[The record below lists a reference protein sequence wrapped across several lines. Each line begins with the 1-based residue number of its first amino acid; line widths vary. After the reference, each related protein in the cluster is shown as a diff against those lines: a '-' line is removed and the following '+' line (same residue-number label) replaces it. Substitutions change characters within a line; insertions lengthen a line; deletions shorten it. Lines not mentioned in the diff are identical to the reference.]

1 MASGSSVGSDA
12 FALLSLLVISLAVL
26 LLLRHFLPLRTT
38 PAYLLT
44 PVFLALA
51 LPVSIVLLVPIDL
64 ASSSGTD
71 DEASR
76 GIWLP
81 QKVVLIAWRI
91 AYWLT
96 FALTWYVHRRFEAV
110 SHGSGIDVAQGYL
123 TSPGRI
129 HRFGVSDT
137 KGPPPILSAF
147 ECALPAHCSWF
158 WRSWA
163 CLCVLR
169 KRVPVDISQITGYG
183 IGILLGFDAGN
194 ISYGPRLGCGTT
206 KTFPQCECQWQVEED
221 TGTGAEDT

>member
-12 FALLSLLVISLAVL
+12 FALLALLVISLLVL

-96 FALTWYVHRRFEAV
+96 FALTW
-110 SHGSGIDVAQGYL
+110 
-123 TSPGRI
+123 
-129 HRFGVSDT
+129 
-137 KGPPPILSAF
+137 
-147 ECALPAHCSWF
+147 
-158 WRSWA
+158 
-163 CLCVLR
+163 
-169 KRVPVDISQITGYG
+169 
-183 IGILLGFDAGN
+183 
-194 ISYGPRLGCGTT
+194 
-206 KTFPQCECQWQVEED
+206 
-221 TGTGAEDT
+221 